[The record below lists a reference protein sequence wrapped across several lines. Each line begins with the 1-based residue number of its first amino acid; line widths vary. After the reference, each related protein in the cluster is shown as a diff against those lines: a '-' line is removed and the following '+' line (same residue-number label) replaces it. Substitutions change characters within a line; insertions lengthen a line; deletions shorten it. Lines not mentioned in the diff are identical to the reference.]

1 MDYHEL
7 PTTLVAYFSQHAVE
21 VVEVQ
26 EDAPD
31 EQFPCVDPESHFIV
45 TGKVTASCQQ
55 GDYRQYRIRDRVVF
69 RGALGEGVLRRGVS
83 RPALCLTE
91 RAKPGAKLCTRTVQ
105 VELESRCEHK
115 AIRRSVR
122 VKLQAQYPR
131 YAQIFG

>member
-1 MDYHEL
+1 VHSHEL
-7 PTTLVAYFSQHAVE
+7 PTTASRLLCVACRRGRRSTRGRSRRANYLRRPRRSLHRDWQSHSIMPARRLSTISH
-21 VVEVQ
+21 
-26 EDAPD
+26 PR
-31 EQFPCVDPESHFIV
+31 PRCVS
-45 TGKVTASCQQ
+45 
-55 GDYRQYRIRDRVVF
+55 R
-69 RGALGEGVLRRGVS
+69 ALGEGVLRRGVS